1 MPMIMIIDASVAAK
15 WVLPEPN
22 SDRAAALRKREN
34 DFAAPSLVIAEVG
47 KRFGKRAVRGDIG
60 KADAAAAL
68 EAAMDHFA
76 EVVQLNGLAARAME
90 IAIDLRHPIYDCF
103 YLALAERERAPIVS
117 ADARLLSA
125 ARCLPSVAA
134 RKL

>member
-1 MPMIMIIDASVAAK
+1 K
-15 WVLPEPN
+15 WVLPEPD
-22 SDRAAALRKREN
+22 SDRAAALRKRED

-47 KRFGKRAVRGDIG
+47 NAIWKRAVLSEID
-60 KADAAAAL
+60 KTDAAAAIETAMAHFTKFVPL
-68 EAAMDHFA
+68 E
-76 EVVQLNGLAARAME
+76 ELAARAMQ

-117 ADARLLSA
+117 ADARLLA
-125 ARCLPSVAA
+125 AAKQIPTIAA

>member
-1 MPMIMIIDASVAAK
+1 MIIIINASFAVK
-15 WVLPEPN
+15 WVLPEPDSN
-22 SDRAAALRKREN
+22 RATALRKRED

-47 KRFGKRAVRGDIG
+47 NAIWKRAVRGEISET
-60 KADAAAAL
+60 DAVAAV
-68 EAAMDHFA
+68 ETAMAHFA
-76 EVVQLNGLAARAME
+76 EVVPLDELAARAMQ

-117 ADARLLSA
+117 TDARLLA
-125 ARCLPSVAA
+125 AASRLSSIVA